1 MYMMLRKYIA
11 INYSL
16 DIWAKEVKA
25 VKNPLTI
32 IQLLKSLKSLCVERE
47 TIKYFPRDICRMASN
62 QAWST
67 IWIIYQLGQRG
78 IGGHCYSWERT
89 EAAVTHYGY
98 AWDNVQYN
106 NHSKVKELT
115 IKVRRDVELKYSL
128 RLDICWNH
136 VLCGRSSL
144 NVRHPEFF
152 FTKISSSVVRHS
164 W

>member
-78 IGGHCYSWERT
+78 IGGHCYS
-89 EAAVTHYGY
+89 
-98 AWDNVQYN
+98 
-106 NHSKVKELT
+106 
-115 IKVRRDVELKYSL
+115 
-128 RLDICWNH
+128 
-136 VLCGRSSL
+136 
-144 NVRHPEFF
+144 
-152 FTKISSSVVRHS
+152 
-164 W
+164 